1 MAALSADTAS
11 KTRNDSAATYRTFV
25 MTASKTIYQGSIVM
39 ITAADQLALT
49 GADTA
54 SCRCV
59 GIATHGAVSA
69 SSGTTYITVKY
80 GHDELIAAAST
91 MVGQVDVAVCISTDN
106 DCEVIGTT
114 TNDVKVGIV
123 TQAVSTTAA
132 WIGVCCATPL

>member
-1 MAALSADTAS
+1 MAALAADTAR
-11 KTRNDSAATYRTFV
+11 KTRNESAAKYRTFV

-69 SSGTTYITVKY
+69 ASGTTYITVKY
-80 GHDELIAAAST
+80 GHEELIATAST
-91 MVGQVDVAVCISTDN
+91 LVGTVDTSVCISDDN
-106 DCEVIGTT
+106 TVEVIGTT
-114 TNDVKVGIV
+114 TNDVKVGPVKQAISS
-123 TQAVSTTAA
+123 TQA
-132 WIGVCCATPL
+132 WIEIRGATPL